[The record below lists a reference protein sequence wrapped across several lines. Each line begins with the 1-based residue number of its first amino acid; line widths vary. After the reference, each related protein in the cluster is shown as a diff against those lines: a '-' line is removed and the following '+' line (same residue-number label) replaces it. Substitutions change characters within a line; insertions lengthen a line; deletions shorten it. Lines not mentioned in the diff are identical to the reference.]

1 MKFDLE
7 YIFFLN
13 VKLYTIEIYTMHRK
27 LSFPDY

>member
-7 YIFFLN
+7 YIFLN
-13 VKLYTIEIYTMHRK
+13 VKFYSIEIHTMHRK